1 MIKILFVVP
10 YPEIGNTVTK
20 LYEKFCDK
28 EKVKLDIILS
38 KLEELEKRDFST
50 IDADVIVAR
59 GYTSTLLK
67 NKKLSIPIITLN
79 ISVYDAI
86 SAIDECREKYSSK
99 KIGFVGHYQAF
110 SNLETLSNRFGCEIK
125 VYSPEYYTGA
135 EEYISKAISDG
146 CDTIVGGY
154 AVSRCINK
162 FKINFCLVK
171 SVEATLY
178 DSLSE
183 AIRTAEAIQ
192 NERIRLG
199 VYQTIIQSSSNGVV
213 FVNSSGIIKV
223 ANAESSK
230 MFRKQ
235 LSGQSIE
242 NIKFLSV
249 SSFKHVLTT
258 GKTIEAEIFN
268 INETTLSASYTPVS
282 IKDSVVGVVITI
294 QNVTKV
300 QKLENIIR
308 QKLSKKGHFAKHTFD
323 SIMHKSSIIEETIN
337 TAKLY
342 ALSNSN
348 IMIVGETGTGKEL
361 FAQSIHNA
369 SNRKDGPFVAINCAA
384 LPENLLESELFGYV
398 GGAFTGAEK
407 KGKTGLFELAHNG
420 TLFLDEIGEIS
431 LNMQSK
437 LLRVLQEKE
446 IRRIGDDGNI
456 SVDVRII
463 CATNK
468 NLKEMIKTGDFRED
482 LFYRLDVL
490 KIYIPPLRNRA
501 EDTPLIFNSIT
512 EQINDGVCPSLEK
525 DAEELLKSY
534 RFSGNVRELE
544 NIAERVC
551 VINKNHNVITKNDL
565 EKALFPEGIVTRQE
579 EPAPAEENTAPA
591 PAPSSYEDQIL
602 SEKDIIIK
610 TLAKYGGNKTKAAAD
625 LNMDR
630 STLWRK
636 LKKYNIN

>member
-10 YPEIGNTVTK
+10 YPEIGDTVTK

-125 VYSPEYYTGA
+125 VYSPDYYTGA
-135 EEYISKAISDG
+135 EEYISKAMADG

-154 AVSRCINK
+154 AVSRCIDK
-162 FKINFCLVK
+162 FNINFCLVK
-171 SVEATLY
+171 SVEATLF

-199 VYQTIIQSSSNGVV
+199 VYQTIIQSSSNGVI

-249 SSFKHVLTT
+249 ASFKHVLTT
-258 GKTIEAEIFN
+258 GKAIEAEIFN
-268 INETTLSASYTPVS
+268 VNETTLSASYTPVS
-282 IKDSVVGVVITI
+282 VKDNVVGVVITI

-323 SIMHKSSIIEETIN
+323 SIMHKSSIIDETIN
-337 TAKLY
+337 AAKLY

-431 LNMQSK
+431 LSMQSK

-456 SVDVRII
+456 SIDVRII

-490 KIYIPPLRNRA
+490 KIYIPPLRKRA
-501 EDTPLIFNSIT
+501 EDIPLIFNSIT
-512 EQINDGVCPSLEK
+512 EQINNGVCPSLEE
-525 DAEELLKSY
+525 DAQELLKSY

-551 VINKNHNVITKNDL
+551 VINKNHNIITKSDL
-565 EKALFPEGIVTRQE
+565 EKALFPEGIVSRQAETITE
-579 EPAPAEENTAPA
+579 EKQTSPAPANYENH
-591 PAPSSYEDQIL
+591 IL

>member
-10 YPEIGNTVTK
+10 YPEIGDTVTK
-20 LYEKFCDK
+20 LYEKYCDT

-38 KLEELEKRDFST
+38 HLEELEKRDLST
-50 IDADVIVAR
+50 VDADVIVAR

-125 VYSPEYYTGA
+125 VYSPDYYTGA
-135 EEYISKAISDG
+135 EEYISKAMADG

-154 AVSRCINK
+154 AVSRCIDK
-162 FKINFCLVK
+162 FNINFCLVK
-171 SVEATLY
+171 SVEATLF

-199 VYQTIIQSSSNGVV
+199 VYQTIIQSSSNGVI

-249 SSFKHVLTT
+249 ASFKHVLTT

-268 INETTLSASYTPVS
+268 VNETTLSASYTPVS
-282 IKDSVVGVVITI
+282 VKDNIVGVVITI

-323 SIMHKSSIIEETIN
+323 SIMHKSSIIDETIN
-337 TAKLY
+337 AAKLY

-431 LNMQSK
+431 LSMQSK

-456 SVDVRII
+456 SIDVRII

-490 KIYIPPLRNRA
+490 KIYIPPLRKRA
-501 EDTPLIFNSIT
+501 EDIPLIFNSIT
-512 EQINDGVCPSLEK
+512 EEINDGVCPSLEE

-551 VINKNHNVITKNDL
+551 VINKNHNIITKSDL
-565 EKALFPEGIVTRQE
+565 EKALFPEGIVSRQAETITE
-579 EPAPAEENTAPA
+579 EKQTSPAPANYENH
-591 PAPSSYEDQIL
+591 IL